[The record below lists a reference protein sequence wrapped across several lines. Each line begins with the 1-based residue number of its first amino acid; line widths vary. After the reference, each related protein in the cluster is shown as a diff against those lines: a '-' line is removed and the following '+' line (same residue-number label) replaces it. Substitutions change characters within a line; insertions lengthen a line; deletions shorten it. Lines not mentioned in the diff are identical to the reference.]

1 METKSLSVLI
11 CGSDEA
17 ALQQLAQQLARP
29 GLELEITTRLIDHL
43 CFSQREWDF
52 LLIDLDSL
60 NSLMR
65 SLLPAVCRHRKFAH
79 LPLIG
84 FSSQPTAPN
93 PSLNLGYGLR
103 LDACLSEL
111 PPGEDLLVRCAR
123 SHQSAP

>member
-1 METKSLSVLI
+1 MEGRSLSVLI
-11 CGSDEA
+11 CGSDDA
-17 ALQQLAQQLARP
+17 ALQRLAQQLARP

-60 NSLMR
+60 TSLIR

-84 FSSQPTAPN
+84 FTSQPTT
-93 PSLNLGYGLR
+93 PSLALNLGYGLR

-111 PPGEDLLVRCAR
+111 PSGEDLLVHCAR
-123 SHQSAP
+123 SH

>member
-1 METKSLSVLI
+1 METRSVSVLI
-11 CGSDEA
+11 CGSDEV
-17 ALQQLAQQLARP
+17 ALQRLAQQLAWP
-29 GLELEITTRLIDHL
+29 GLELEITTRLVDHL

-60 NSLMR
+60 NSLIR
-65 SLLPAVCRHRKFAH
+65 SLLPAVCRHRKFAR

-84 FSSQPTAPN
+84 FSSQSTVPS

-111 PPGEDLLVRCAR
+111 PSGEDLLVHCAR
-123 SHQSAP
+123 SQQSAS